1 MPEPKTGAKSQPT
14 TKPRRPRSKGPRVD
28 GGSKHAR
35 KIALL
40 ILEVLGG
47 LRTPT
52 DAANALGV
60 STPRYYSLEA
70 QGLAGLVA
78 ACEPKPRGRQLTPE
92 REVEKLQAK
101 VDALEKEC
109 ARRQALLRLSQ
120 RTLGVSAST
129 ASKPRPKAKPG
140 KRRKKRPTVRALKAA
155 KQIQHDTPGAKGE
168 ER

>member
-1 MPEPKTGAKSQPT
+1 MSDPKPK
-14 TKPRRPRSKGPRVD
+14 KKRRPRSKGPRVE

-52 DAANALGV
+52 DAATALGV

-78 ACEPKPRGRQLTPE
+78 ACEPKPRGRTLTPE
-92 REVEKLQAK
+92 RKIEKLEARI
-101 VDALEKEC
+101 AELEQEC
-109 ARRQALLRLSQ
+109 ARRQALVRLSQ
-120 RTLGVSAST
+120 RTLGVAVSQAT
-129 ASKPRPKAKPG
+129 KKRPKREPG
-140 KRRKKRPTVRALKAA
+140 KRRKKRPTVRALSAA
-155 KQIQHDTPGAKGE
+155 KQLDKDTPVGDPKS
-168 ER
+168 

>member
-1 MPEPKTGAKSQPT
+1 MSEGKPKK
-14 TKPRRPRSKGPRVD
+14 KRRPRSKGPRIE

-40 ILEVLGG
+40 LLEVLGG
-47 LRTPT
+47 FRTPT
-52 DAANALGV
+52 DAAKALGV

-92 REVEKLQAK
+92 RKIAKLEARIEE
-101 VDALEKEC
+101 LEQEC
-109 ARRQALLRLSQ
+109 ARRQALVRLSQ
-120 RTLGVSAST
+120 RTLGVT
-129 ASKPRPKAKPG
+129 ASAASKKRPKRQPG

-155 KQIQHDTPGAKGE
+155 EQIQHDTPTSE
-168 ER
+168 ES

>member
-1 MPEPKTGAKSQPT
+1 MSETKAK
-14 TKPRRPRSKGPRVD
+14 KKRRPRSKGPRIE

-35 KIALL
+35 RIGLL

-52 DAANALGV
+52 DAAKALGV

-70 QGLAGLVA
+70 QALAGLVA

-92 REVEKLQAK
+92 RQIAKLEARIEE
-101 VDALEKEC
+101 LEQEC
-109 ARRQALLRLSQ
+109 ARRQALVRLSQ
-120 RTLGVSAST
+120 RTLGVAASE
-129 ASKPRPKAKPG
+129 ASRKRPKAERG

-155 KQIQHDTPGAKGE
+155 KQIHHDTESTEGS
-168 ER
+168 